1 MTTSGAGVDV
11 VRAEIIRNAMT
22 SAAVEMS
29 KTLVRSAHNPL
40 LYDVQDF
47 GLGIISSEG
56 LLWGEAPG
64 ITTFLGALPDTIKTG
79 LEKHGEGGFAEGDV
93 LIVNDPFLTGTHISD
108 VTVYMPVFSSGE
120 LVAFAAASAHWADV
134 GGKTPGGFAPDST
147 DVYQEGIRLTHQK
160 LVAAG
165 ERNEDLWQLIEE
177 NVRFP
182 SIIRGD
188 LEAQVAACRQGAGRL
203 QAVCEKYGVEAVRES
218 MAFTIRRTEE
228 AIRRQIGRIPDGQ
241 YRASVR
247 LDRDGVAD
255 AGPTIS
261 VCFTVEGDQIRV
273 SFEGTSSAVPTP
285 INEPAIGA
293 RADLRS
299 ALKGLL
305 SPLDPANE
313 GHFLPFEFDQPPG
326 LIVSPE
332 PPAPCDSYGYVGV
345 ALINLAFLALAD
357 AIPDRCP
364 APGYQM
370 LAVYIYRVDPRDGR
384 PFIFIEPIDGGDGA
398 RPHADGPT
406 IVFAGD
412 GNVYN
417 TPIEVLETRY
427 PIRCMRYEVLP
438 EVAGAGRYRGG
449 FGVCRDFQV
458 LEPATY
464 LQVVIENTREPLARG
479 LAGGRDGKPS
489 AVVVRPGTR
498 RETTLTDRVSAFGP
512 LAPGD
517 VVSVRSGGGG
527 GWGNPFERDPRAVA
541 SEVRDELLSAEEA
554 RDVYGIVLE
563 PRDKEPAVDETATRR
578 LRARRG

>member
-1 MTTSGAGVDV
+1 M
-11 VRAEIIRNAMT
+11 VRAEIIRNAVT

-47 GLGIISSEG
+47 GLGIVSSDG

-79 LEKHGEGGFAEGDV
+79 LDKHGPDGFAEGDV

-108 VTVYMPVFSSGE
+108 VTVYTPVFFDDS

-160 LVAAG
+160 LVSAG
-165 ERNEDLWQLIEE
+165 SRNEDLWQLIES

-188 LEAQVAACRQGAGRL
+188 LEAQVAACRQGATRV
-203 QAVCEKYGVEAVRES
+203 QAVCAKYGPEAVRES
-218 MAFTIRRTEE
+218 MAFTIRKTEE
-228 AIRRQIGRIPDGQ
+228 AVRHQIARIPDGE
-241 YRASVR
+241 YRASAR
-247 LDRDGVAD
+247 LDSDGTFGE
-255 AGPTIS
+255 GPTIS
-261 VCFTVEGDQIRV
+261 VCFAVAGERIRV
-273 SFEGTSSAVPTP
+273 SFEGTSPAVPSP

-305 SPLDPANE
+305 MPLDPANE
-313 GHFLPFEFDQPPG
+313 GHFLPFDFDQPAG

-332 PPAPCDSYGYVGV
+332 PPSPCDSYGYVGV

-357 AIPDRCP
+357 ALPERCP
-364 APGYQM
+364 AGGYQM
-370 LAVYIYRVDPRDGR
+370 LAVYIYRVDPREGR

-417 TPIEVLETRY
+417 TPVEVLETRY
-427 PIRCMRYEVLP
+427 PLRCTRYEVLP
-438 EVAGAGRYRGG
+438 EVAGAGRHRGG
-449 FGVCRDFQV
+449 FGVRRDLQV
-458 LEPATY
+458 LEPGTH

-479 LAGGRDGKPS
+479 LAGGQDGKPS
-489 AVVVRPGTR
+489 RVVVRP
-498 RETTLTDRVSAFGP
+498 ETAQEATLTHRVSSFGP
-512 LAPGD
+512 LATDD

-527 GWGNPFERDPRAVA
+527 GWGDPFERDPGAVA
-541 SEVRDELLSAEEA
+541 SEVRDGLLTAEEA
-554 RDVYGIVLE
+554 GDIYGVVLGPGSEDV
-563 PRDKEPAVDETATRR
+563 AVDRAATRR
-578 LRARRG
+578 LRGRAG